1 MSRQRTSVR
10 VWWGFENNTGVIH
23 LVLNFF
29 QPFFAD
35 PVFCH
40 TPSVWWRCH
49 YETPWL
55 PNYPLM
61 NEHPASTP
69 QEREMQVM
77 EREKALEMALGQIE
91 KQFGKGSIMRMGE
104 NTTMKIDVVSTGAL
118 ALDLALGIGGL
129 PRGRITEI
137 YGPESSG
144 KSTLAMHVVAE
155 AQRNGGTCAYIDAEH
170 AMDPIYARAIG
181 VDVDKL
187 FISQPDTGEQA
198 LEICDMLVRSGAVD
212 VVVIDS
218 VAALTPKAEI
228 EGEMGDTFVGLQAR
242 LMSQALRKLTGS
254 INRTNTI
261 CIFINQLRE
270 KIGVMFGSP
279 ETTPGGRALKFYSSV
294 RLDIRRIEAI
304 KDGADVTG
312 NRTRVKVVKNK
323 VAPPFKQAEFDIMY
337 GKGISREGSL
347 LDVGVE
353 CGVVKKSGAWFTY
366 EGEQLG
372 QGREKAK
379 DFLTNNPEMMMDIT
393 EKIKERVGIKPVD
406 DLGALAELEDEPISL
421 D

>member
-1 MSRQRTSVR
+1 
-10 VWWGFENNTGVIH
+10 
-23 LVLNFF
+23 
-29 QPFFAD
+29 
-35 PVFCH
+35 
-40 TPSVWWRCH
+40 
-49 YETPWL
+49 
-55 PNYPLM
+55 
-61 NEHPASTP
+61 
-69 QEREMQVM
+69 M

-170 AMDPIYARAIG
+170 AMDPIYANAIG

-261 CIFINQLRE
+261 VIFINQLRE

-406 DLGALAELEDEPISL
+406 DLGALSELEDEPISL